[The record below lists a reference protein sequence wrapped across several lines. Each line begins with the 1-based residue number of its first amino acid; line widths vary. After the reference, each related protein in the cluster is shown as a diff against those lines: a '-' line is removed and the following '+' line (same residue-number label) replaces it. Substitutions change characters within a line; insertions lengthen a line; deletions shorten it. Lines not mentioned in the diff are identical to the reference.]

1 MTDLQRLDLTAWTAE
16 TTPSQVA
23 AATSLLPA
31 YRAAWEQALEQ
42 VMRPLDPGIARL
54 RTLLQPWRLRADLL
68 PWLGWGEDVPYWPED
83 ESLQRGICWRSHA
96 LHGRIGTRAGFRELA
111 RFMGAEV
118 RRIEGHPAKSFL
130 GGWTPAARAAWL
142 ARQPQ
147 LRLYPRRARAAVTGH
162 PLGHDW
168 IGGTPPARTDALARA
183 TVRATLVHQGV
194 ETELTAIEWRLES
207 GAGNATVTVARRG
220 HSDGL
225 HVGEPLPGWTA
236 ASDAAAR
243 LYSIDQRAYRYR
255 VPVLLWRQTRPAFTP
270 LATDVDVV
278 AARAPRPGT
287 CCVGDRPQYAYQG
300 TRWALQR
307 TGGGPTLGD
316 CFTARSDTET
326 RLYRRQYLH
335 DPSVA
340 ADSRPASAYLGRTKL
355 GVPPWQADLWLRL
368 PRRRASSFCLGDG
381 AGALAARDGAAR
393 IERTLRALDWMR
405 VPHQR
410 VLVDTQQ
417 HQAVR
422 ASRILYAGRATAG
435 EINLRS

>member
-16 TTPSQVA
+16 TAPSQVA
-23 AATSLLPA
+23 ADHSLLPA
-31 YRAAWEQALEQ
+31 HRTAWEQAVER
-42 VMRPLDPGIARL
+42 VMRPLDPGIERL
-54 RTLLQPWRLRADLL
+54 RALMQPYRTRADLL
-68 PWLGWGEDVPYWPED
+68 PWLGWGEDVPYWPEA
-83 ESLQRGICWRSHA
+83 EALQRGICWRSHA
-96 LHGRIGTRAGFRELA
+96 LHGRIGTRAGFQELA
-111 RFMGAEV
+111 RFMGAAV
-118 RRIEGHPAKSFL
+118 RRIDGHPAKSFL

-147 LRLYPRRARAAVTGH
+147 LRLYPRRARATATGL
-162 PLGHDW
+162 PLGYGYVGDH
-168 IGGTPPARTDALARA
+168 PSRTDALARS
-183 TVRATLVHQGV
+183 TLRATLVHQGV
-194 ETELTAIEWRLES
+194 ETELTALEWRLDQ
-207 GAGNATVTVARRG
+207 GAGNATVTVARRVR
-220 HSDGL
+220 SWGL
-225 HVGEPLPGWTA
+225 TLGEPLPGQVA
-236 ASDAAAR
+236 AGDAAAR
-243 LYSIDQRAYRYR
+243 LYSLDQRAYRYA

-270 LATDVDVV
+270 LATDVDIV

-316 CFTARSDTET
+316 CYPARSDTET

-335 DPSVA
+335 DPAVT
-340 ADSRPASAYLGRTKL
+340 ADTRPLSAYLGRAKL
-355 GVPPWQADLWLRL
+355 GVPPWQADLWLQM
-368 PRRRASSFCLGDG
+368 PPRRASSFCLGDG

-417 HQAVR
+417 HVAVR
-422 ASRILYAGRATAG
+422 ASRIQYAGQLLAG
-435 EINLRS
+435 AINLRG